1 MEDALVMLDG
11 PAHMRAPV
19 FMAHNRSA
27 VGRASPRL
35 TINEIGAGAKHCLLG
50 GRISRQPMPRP
61 ISPFGDVD
69 LASKSYALTRSRRR
83 GRFRWRTSVSP
94 PGRSWRGGGVAAGH
108 DSGAGGTVYRPEILH
123 ISS

>member
-1 MEDALVMLDG
+1 MLDG

-69 LASKSYALTRSRRR
+69 LASKSYEIQPAMARLKERGPAAQYAVAQRSLLVSKVYSGRENICRRYK
-83 GRFRWRTSVSP
+83 
-94 PGRSWRGGGVAAGH
+94 
-108 DSGAGGTVYRPEILH
+108 YRATIRL
-123 ISS
+123 